1 MHRMEGRKQNSEHF
15 TKEQLQNFI
24 RIMRKTRPQFM
35 KESAMILKQ
44 QYKEM
49 R

>member
-1 MHRMEGRKQNSEHF
+1 MEGRKQNSEHF

-35 KESAMILKQ
+35 KESALILKQ